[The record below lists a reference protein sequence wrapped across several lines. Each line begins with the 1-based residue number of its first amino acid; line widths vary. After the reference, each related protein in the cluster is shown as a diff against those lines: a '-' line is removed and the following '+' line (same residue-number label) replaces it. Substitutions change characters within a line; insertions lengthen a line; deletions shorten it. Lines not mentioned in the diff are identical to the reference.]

1 MEKSGPVHVARWEKE
16 EKKQSSLGLHQ
27 VVGRHTPA
35 DAEKRIEKKLQIE
48 ARFML

>member
-1 MEKSGPVHVARWEKE
+1 MEKSGPVHVVRWEKE

-35 DAEKRIEKKLQIE
+35 DAEKRKKLQIE